1 MDEWLVEWTVHLCYL
16 LFSVRPSK
24 PNVIIPI
31 VSSIVP
37 LTVIIMVATA
47 IGIIIWLVLYCRLKQ
62 RREEL
67 ELEAVGR
74 AFQLTRETWTPKKEP
89 HKKEFPQ
96 EKLKLKREL
105 GEGEFGIVYEG
116 EAEGIIEEGILTSV
130 AVKQLR
136 TTDAMDDFFREI
148 TFMSKLEHDKVVCLL
163 GVCTLQEPYAMIF
176 EYMDLGDLCS
186 FLRDAALLGDE
197 KGGAI
202 LTQQQLVEIAIQVL
216 LSVHL
221 SILSI
226 HPFIH
231 PSIPSSIHPSLH
243 PSIHS
248 FIHPSI
254 LSSIHISLH
263 PSIYI
268 SILYL
273 DSRRNEVYFI
283 HKTSPQRSCC

>member
-1 MDEWLVEWTVHLCYL
+1 MDRTFLFYL
-16 LFSVRPSK
+16 LIPVRPSQ
-24 PNVIIPI
+24 PNVVVPI

-37 LTVIIMVATA
+37 LTVIVMVATA
-47 IGIIIWLVLYCRLKQ
+47 VGIIIWLVLYRRLKQ

-74 AFQLTRETWTPKKEP
+74 AFQSTRDTWTPKKEP

-96 EKLKLKREL
+96 EKLTLKREL
-105 GEGEFGIVYEG
+105 GEGAFGIVYEG

-136 TTDAMDDFFREI
+136 NMDAMDDFFREV
-148 TFMSKLEHDKVVCLL
+148 TFMSRFEHDKVVCLL
-163 GVCTLQEPYAMIF
+163 GVCSLQEPYAMIF

-216 LSVHL
+216 LSVHF
-221 SILSI
+221 I
-226 HPFIH
+226 HPF
-231 PSIPSSIHPSLH
+231 
-243 PSIHS
+243 
-248 FIHPSI
+248 
-254 LSSIHISLH
+254 LS
-263 PSIYI
+263 PFV
-268 SILYL
+268 
-273 DSRRNEVYFI
+273 SR
-283 HKTSPQRSCC
+283 